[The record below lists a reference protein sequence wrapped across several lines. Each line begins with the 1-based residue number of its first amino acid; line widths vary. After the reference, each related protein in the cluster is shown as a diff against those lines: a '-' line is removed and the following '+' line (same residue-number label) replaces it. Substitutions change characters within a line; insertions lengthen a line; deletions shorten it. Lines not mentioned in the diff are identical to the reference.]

1 MLYEQNLE
9 KSEQRERARQ
19 ILEEYKRIEKGIKF
33 HKMKLNS
40 NTVVYCKNQDQLE
53 RYILKQKKGL
63 VCRA

>member
-1 MLYEQNLE
+1 MLYEQHLE

-19 ILEEYKRIEKGIKF
+19 VLEEYKRIEKETKL
-33 HKMKLNS
+33 HKIQLNR
-40 NTVVYCKNQDQLE
+40 NTVVYCKNRDQLE